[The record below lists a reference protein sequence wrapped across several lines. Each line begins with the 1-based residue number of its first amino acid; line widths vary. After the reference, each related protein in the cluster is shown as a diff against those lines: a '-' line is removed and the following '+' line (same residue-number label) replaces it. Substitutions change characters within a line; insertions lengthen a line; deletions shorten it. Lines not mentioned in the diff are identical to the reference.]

1 MENFWVAF
9 AALIVVAGPWKA
21 AIVFAESTIPMNEP
35 DRRTT
40 AWWTVIIGAAVG
52 VVVLLFGFAL
62 VELFKIE
69 TAGFLIGAGIIVVVF
84 AVRMVVVPPDHEPDV
99 SDVSEEGSGD
109 ESGPLRLAIY
119 PLAIPMLITPPAVV
133 TLTAIG
139 IAVGDSDDRLLGS
152 LVAFLLVM
160 AFNLGVFLL
169 LARYEHRVPMAA
181 WEVAGR
187 LLGIFLAAF
196 GVSIIIKGLEA
207 VPL

>member
-1 MENFWVAF
+1 MENFWPAL

-21 AIVFAESTIPMNEP
+21 AIVFAESTIPMNDS
-35 DRRTT
+35 DRRAT
-40 AWWTVIIGAAVG
+40 AWWTVIVGAAVG

-84 AVRMVVVPPDHEPDV
+84 AVRMVVVPPDHEPDARE
-99 SDVSEEGSGD
+99 DDGGD

-152 LVAFLLVM
+152 LVAFLVVM
-160 AFNLGVFLL
+160 AINLGVFLL